1 MPLPSALSVKGR
13 TPAERDTAGCFALKF
28 HFQEQFPGYRMAI
41 KKVLLLGGSGF
52 VGSYIANRLSQRGI
66 EITIPTRRRE
76 RTKALIIQPNVVMP
90 EADIRCEQ
98 TLASLMQGQDAVIN
112 LVGVLHSRDVQLPYS
127 RDFAEAHVE
136 LPRKIV
142 AACRKAGVRRLVH
155 MSALG
160 ADPKGP
166 SEYLCS
172 KGDGEAI
179 VMAAQG
185 DLDVTVFRPSVIF
198 GLGDSFLTMF
208 ANVLRKLPFFPLGFG
223 QARFQPVWVADVAD
237 AFVDSL
243 NDAATFGQA
252 YDLVGPRVYTLRELV
267 DYTASLCGS
276 SARVIPLSEG
286 WAYLQAG
293 LMWLAPN
300 PLMSPDNLRSMQVDS
315 VAGSGSR
322 QPAGWRPTAL
332 ESIAP
337 GYIANRTPKG
347 KLDSFRFRA
356 GR

>member
-1 MPLPSALSVKGR
+1 MN
-13 TPAERDTAGCFALKF
+13 
-28 HFQEQFPGYRMAI
+28 I

-52 VGSYIANRLSQRGI
+52 VGTYIANRLSQRGV
-66 EITIPTRRRE
+66 EVTIPTRRRE
-76 RTKALIIQPNVVMP
+76 RSKALIIQPNVEMP
-90 EADIRCEQ
+90 EVNINSEE
-98 TLASLMQGQDAVIN
+98 TLVELMRGKDAVIN
-112 LVGVLHSRDVQLPYS
+112 LVGILHSRDVVLPYS
-127 RDFAEAHVE
+127 KDFAEAHVE
-136 LPRKIV
+136 LPKKIV
-142 AACRKAGVRRLVH
+142 AACKQAGVRRLLH

-179 VMAAQG
+179 VMAAKG
-185 DLDVTVFRPSVIF
+185 DLDVTVFRPSVMF
-198 GLGDSFLTMF
+198 GLGDSFLSMF
-208 ANVLRKLPFFPLGFG
+208 ASVLRKLPFFPLGFG

-243 NDAATFGQA
+243 GNPASFGQA
-252 YDLVGPRVYTLRELV
+252 YDLVGPKVYTLRDLV
-267 DYTASLCGS
+267 DYTAELVGS

-293 LMWLAPN
+293 LMWLSPK
-300 PLMSPDNLRSMQVDS
+300 PMMSPDNLRSMQVDS
-315 VAGSGSR
+315 VCDGKCNL
-322 QPAGWRPTAL
+322 PADWRPTAL

-337 GYIANRTPKG
+337 TYIAHNTPKG
-347 KLDSFRFRA
+347 KLDGFRYRA